1 MPGGA
6 LEPALGG
13 VRCSAIARRAGR
25 GQPDRRGPSTPKLVS
40 GRRMTGA
47 DFRSASRPIGVL
59 NPILMFPLRLP
70 YAPRNNLEAMSVH
83 VSGDLRIDPGSIPA
97 AGAGQDLEIVVP
109 LTEWSVTLA
118 VLGRVPVLTVGLNA
132 RVKLVAVH
140 TAPYQ
145 APFYCPSLVHAHLV
159 QQVVEL
165 ASQCD
170 LPVEPLVV
178 LARSREEG
186 FQHVLT
192 ERSTVLLGAR
202 KHWWRTREESL
213 ARLLAR
219 EGYRVALL
227 HVE

>member
-1 MPGGA
+1 
-6 LEPALGG
+6 LPAAPADVGSAG
-13 VRCSAIARRAGR
+13 PPVR
-25 GQPDRRGPSTPKLVS
+25 V
-40 GRRMTGA
+40 
-47 DFRSASRPIGVL
+47 F
-59 NPILMFPLRLP
+59 NPFLMFPLRLP
-70 YAPRNNLEAMSVH
+70 YVPRNTLEAMSVH
-83 VSGDLRIDPGSIPA
+83 VSGDLRIDPGSIPSTV
-97 AGAGQDLEIVVP
+97 AGQDLEIVVP
-109 LTEWSVTLA
+109 LTEWPVTLA
-118 VLGRVPVLTVGLNA
+118 VLGRVPVLTAGLNA

-140 TAPYQ
+140 TVPYQ

-159 QQVVEL
+159 QQVVDL

-213 ARLLAR
+213 ARRLAR

-227 HVE
+227 HVD

>member
-1 MPGGA
+1 
-6 LEPALGG
+6 
-13 VRCSAIARRAGR
+13 
-25 GQPDRRGPSTPKLVS
+25 
-40 GRRMTGA
+40 
-47 DFRSASRPIGVL
+47 
-59 NPILMFPLRLP
+59 MFPLRLLYVP
-70 YAPRNNLEAMSVH
+70 HHTLKAMSAH
-83 VSGDLRIDPGSIPA
+83 VCGDLRIDPGSIPA

-118 VLGRVPVLTVGLNA
+118 VLGRVPVLTAGLNA
-132 RVKLVAVH
+132 HVKLVAVH

-145 APFYCPSLVHAHLV
+145 APFYCPTLVHAHLV
-159 QQVVEL
+159 QQVVDL

-170 LPVEPLVV
+170 LPVEPQVV
-178 LARSREEG
+178 LARSREDG
-186 FQHVLT
+186 FRHVLT

-202 KHWWRTREESL
+202 KHWWRTPEESL